1 MAARAM
7 DVLGTKERIANSPRL
22 WEIASTCT
30 GCGTFEMAFQAVVDA
45 LSTHLPVSDNTLE
58 VSCLSMSM

>member
-1 MAARAM
+1 
-7 DVLGTKERIANSPRL
+7 L